1 MGELYDFVASISGS
15 LGIPPEILSGLPVV
29 ELTGDSAILIE
40 QHRGITAYSE
50 EEICV
55 GVNFGTVCVCG
66 SRLTVHVM
74 NRERI
79 IIYGAIEAVRLE
91 RRRR

>member
-1 MGELYDFVASISGS
+1 MGELYDFVASVSGN
-15 LGIPPEILSGLPVV
+15 LGIPPEILSGLPVI
-29 ELTGDSAILIE
+29 ELTGDSAIMIE

-55 GVNFGTVCVCG
+55 GVNFGTVCVHG
-66 SRLTVHVM
+66 SKLMVHVM
-74 NRERI
+74 NRDRI
-79 IIYGAIEAVRLE
+79 IIYGVIEAVQLE